1 MHLRV
6 LWFLAVLLGLALAQ
20 RIGVIGDW
28 GADSPHRPQIAQAL
42 REEHQ
47 KEALEALLTLG
58 DNFYP
63 RGEPVQRFVDELPRV
78 KIYPAFGNHDV
89 PVLEQQLRL
98 FGVEQPYYTVRL
110 GEVEVF
116 VVYSEAFT
124 PQQRAWLESALK
136 TSQAPWKVVA
146 LHRPLY
152 SSGFHGGNRSLRQS
166 LEPLLLRYRVRLVLA
181 GHEHEYERLEARG
194 IVHLVAGG
202 GGAYLRD
209 FRTIVPESKV
219 RKVSPNFLVLE
230 ATLEKLTVTAYDQRG
245 GVLDRVEI
253 RR

>member
-6 LWFLAVLLGLALAQ
+6 LWFLVALLGLAFAQ

-42 REEHQ
+42 HQ
-47 KEALEALLTLG
+47 KEPLEALLTLG

-63 RGEPVQRFVDELPRV
+63 RGEPLQRFVDELPRV
-78 KIYPAFGNHDV
+78 KIYPAFGNHDM
-89 PVLEQQLRL
+89 PALEQQLRL
-98 FGVEQPYYTVRL
+98 FGVEQPYYTVQL
-110 GEVEVF
+110 GEVQIF
-116 VVYSEAFT
+116 IVYSEVFT
-124 PQQRAWLESALK
+124 TQQRAWLESALK
-136 TSQAPWKVVA
+136 TSQACWKVVA

-166 LEPLLLRYRVRLVLA
+166 LEPLLLRYGVRLVLA
-181 GHEHEYERLEARG
+181 GHDHDYERLEARG

-209 FRTIVPESKV
+209 FRSAVPQSKV
-219 RKVSPNFLVLE
+219 RRVSPNFLVLE
-230 ATLEKLTVTAYDQRG
+230 ATPEKLTVTAYDQKG

-253 RR
+253 RK